1 MNERT
6 RSPDVKIV
14 KELSEEEFEFYSRQL
29 ALAEIGYNG
38 QVRLK
43 NSKVCILGCGGLG
56 VPAMLML
63 TAMGVG
69 HVRIVDRDIVS
80 KSDLHRQYLYD
91 VESVGR
97 AKVEVAAKRLR
108 RLNPNI
114 TVEPLAE
121 PIMNRNVSGI
131 VDGADVAVD
140 ALDSMDTRYLVNR
153 ACQQKRIPYIFAGA
167 IESIA
172 NASTII
178 PGETPCLEC
187 IFPGLTDSA
196 LPKCSLVG
204 VHPAVIGLIASVQVS
219 ETVTILTGKRP
230 QLAGR
235 LLLVSLGDLSFEKIN
250 ISRQEACPVCGSR
263 PRGKPHTV
271 PEKYF
276 EEECARDGRRTFVLI
291 PKRSIMVDLNRVSAK
306 LREEGAIVKSEGEL
320 GISFDYPDYF
330 NLSLLKS
337 GTMIAQISPSKAKK
351 DLNDEILSIYRRII
365 VDWLG
370 VSPETVPDV
379 PGA

>member
-1 MNERT
+1 MQ
-6 RSPDVKIV
+6 
-14 KELSEEEFEFYSRQL
+14 KELSEEEFEYYSRQL

-43 NSKVCILGCGGLG
+43 NSRVCILGCGGLG

-69 HVRIVDRDIVS
+69 HIRIVDRDIVS

-91 VESVGR
+91 AESVGR
-97 AKVEVAAKRLR
+97 PKVEVADRKLR
-108 RLNPNI
+108 KLNPNI

-121 PIMNRNVSGI
+121 PIMNRNVSKI

-140 ALDSMDTRYLVNR
+140 ALDSMDIRYLVNR

-204 VHPAVIGLIASVQVS
+204 VHPAVIGVIASVQVY
-219 ETVTILTGKRP
+219 ETVSILTGKSP

-250 ISRQEACPVCGSR
+250 VSRHEACPVCGSR
-263 PRGKPHTV
+263 PRGEPHTI
-271 PEKYF
+271 PERYF
-276 EEECARDGRRTFVLI
+276 EEECARDGRRTFILV
-291 PKRSIMVDLNRVSAK
+291 PKRSIEIDLERVLRR
-306 LREEGAIVKSEGEL
+306 LREEGLMVKSEGEL
-320 GISFDYPDYF
+320 GISFDYPGCF

-337 GTMIAQISPSKAKK
+337 GTMIAQISPSKVRVG
-351 DLNDEILSIYRRII
+351 LNDEIVSIYRRII

-370 VSPETVPDV
+370 VSPETVPDA

>member
-1 MNERT
+1 MPSRI
-6 RSPDVKIV
+6 RSPDVKTV
-14 KELSEEEFEFYSRQL
+14 EKELSDEEFEYYSRQL
-29 ALAEIGYNG
+29 ALSDIGYSG

-43 NSKVCILGCGGLG
+43 NSRVCILGCGGLG

-69 HVRIVDRDIVS
+69 HLRVVDRDIIS

-91 VESVGR
+91 IESVGR
-97 AKVEVAAKRLR
+97 PKVEVAAKRLR

-131 VDGADVAVD
+131 VDGADAALD
-140 ALDSMDTRYLVNR
+140 ALDSMETRYLVNR
-153 ACQQKRIPYIFAGA
+153 ACQQKGVPYIFAGA

-187 IFPGLTDSA
+187 IFPSLTDSA

-204 VHPAVIGLIASVQVS
+204 VHPAVIGVISSVQVY
-219 ETVTILTGKRP
+219 ETVAILTGKKP

-250 ISRQEACPVCGSR
+250 ISKQESCPVCGSR
-263 PRGKPHTV
+263 PRGKPRTV
-271 PEKYF
+271 PERYF
-276 EEECARDGRRTFVLI
+276 EEECARDGRRTFILT
-291 PKRSIMVDLNRVSAK
+291 PKRSIQVDLNRVLGK
-306 LREEGAIVKSEGEL
+306 LREEGVAVKSEGEL
-320 GISFDYPDYF
+320 GISFDYPDCF
-330 NLSLLKS
+330 NISLLKS
-337 GTMIAQISPSKAKK
+337 GTMVAQIAPSKARV
-351 DLNDEILSIYRRII
+351 DLTDEILSTYRRII

-370 VSPETVPDV
+370 VSPETV
-379 PGA
+379 